1 MSVTA
6 DTLAML
12 GGLLL
17 KAMEAEHRARHDKD
31 KPFDTSNGMK
41 GVISALEW
49 EFVVTPNTSHPSV
62 YVERG
67 GTFQKEHP
75 DWCRKP
81 EPLSVYREKMRDIN
95 CRLRKAGQAEL
106 IEEELIAGRL

>member
-1 MSVTA
+1 MI
-6 DTLAML
+6 TLL
-12 GGLLL
+12 TGHLSL
-17 KAMEAEHRARHDKD
+17 KAMEEEHCARRDKD
-31 KPFDTSNGMK
+31 KKFDTSNGMK